1 VKRSELIDLSAFRGT
16 PVAVI
21 GLGTSGLA
29 SALALHR
36 GQAEVLAWDD
46 DPTARQEAEDAGL
59 SLTDLYVADL
69 EPVEMLVLSPGIPHT
84 HPDPHPVVTRARE
97 AGCEILSDIELLSRV
112 RGETEFIGVT
122 GTNGKSTTTALIGYL
137 LGGGDRSVAIGGN
150 LGEPALA
157 LAALSAGGIYVV
169 ELSSYQLELLP
180 NAVLDVA
187 VLLNISPDHLDRHG
201 GLDGYVS
208 AKMRIFRGQK
218 KPQTAVVGIDDSIT
232 RRIAEDL
239 AAADQQI
246 VVPIS
251 GRGRAPGGVYVKDG
265 WLVDDTRGRREK
277 TVELADFPTLPGD
290 HNAQNA
296 AAAYA
301 AAAAV
306 GMDRETAARRM
317 GTYPGLAHR
326 QELVDLV
333 DGVLFVNDSK
343 ATNADATAW
352 ALDTYANV
360 YWIAGGRAKEGG
372 IASLYEYFPRIR
384 HAYLIGESAEA
395 FASELAGRADATVC
409 GELTR
414 AVRQA
419 HAQAAADATPDGRM
433 PVVLLSPACASFD
446 QFANFEARGEA
457 FRVAVMALP
466 GRHTDP
472 TSVPPSS
479 YSGRLA

>member
-1 VKRSELIDLSAFRGT
+1 
-16 PVAVI
+16 
-21 GLGTSGLA
+21 LA

-36 GQAEVLAWDD
+36 GEAEVLAWDD
-46 DPTARQEAEDAGL
+46 DLSARQAAEAAGL
-59 SLTDLYVADL
+59 PLTDLYEADL

-84 HPDPHPVVTRARE
+84 HPKPHPVVTRARA
-97 AGCEILSDIELLSRV
+97 AGCEIVSDVELLARV
-112 RGETEFIGVT
+112 RSEAEFIGVT

-137 LGGGDRSVAIGGN
+137 LGNGDRSVAIGGN

-157 LAALSAGGIYVV
+157 LASLGAGGIYVV

-180 NAVLDVA
+180 SAVLDVA

-208 AKMRIFRGQK
+208 AKMRVFRGQK
-218 KPQTAVVGIDDSIT
+218 KPQTAVVGIDDTIT
-232 RRIAEDL
+232 RGIAEDL
-239 AAADQQI
+239 AAAGQQI

-251 GRGRAPGGVYVKDG
+251 GRQSAPGGVYVKDG
-265 WLVDDTRGRREK
+265 WLVDDTRGHRER
-277 TVELADFPTLPGD
+277 TINLAGIPTLPGS

-317 GTYPGLAHR
+317 SAYPGLAHR
-326 QELVDLV
+326 QELVDVV

-343 ATNADATAW
+343 ATNAEATAR
-352 ALDTYANV
+352 ALDTYDKV

-372 IASLYEYFPRIR
+372 IASLRQYFPRIR
-384 HAYLIGESAEA
+384 HAYLIGETGEA
-395 FASELAGRADATVC
+395 FAAELAGSAGTTVC
-409 GELTR
+409 GELAR

-419 HAQAAADATPDGRM
+419 HAQATADATPDGRM

-457 FRVAVMALP
+457 FRVAVMTLP

-472 TSVPPSS
+472 ASVPPSS
-479 YSGRLA
+479 YSGWLA